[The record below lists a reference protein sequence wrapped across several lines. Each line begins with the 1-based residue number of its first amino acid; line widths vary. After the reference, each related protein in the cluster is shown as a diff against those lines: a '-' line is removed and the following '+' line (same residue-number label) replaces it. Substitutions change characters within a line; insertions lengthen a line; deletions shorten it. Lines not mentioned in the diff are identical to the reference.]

1 MDKQEFLKELN
12 SRCEYN
18 KYNHIQV
25 TDVGP
30 DYAVVEAELRPESL
44 NPLGMAH
51 GGFVYSMCDV
61 AAGSVTVAR
70 ANKFVTLSSSMY
82 FMHPSMGKRLRC
94 EGKIIKFGR
103 TVNVVETSVY
113 DDKGGLTAKGT
124 FEIYILEPKEDS

>member
-1 MDKQEFLKELN
+1 MDKQEFLNGLN

-18 KYNHIQV
+18 KYNHIRV

-30 DYAVVEAELRPESL
+30 DYAVVESELRPESL

-61 AAGSVTVAR
+61 AAGAVIAAR
-70 ANKFVTLSSSMY
+70 SNKFVTLSSSMY
-82 FMHPSMGKRLRC
+82 FIHPSRGERLRC
-94 EGKIIKFGR
+94 ESRVIKFGR

-113 DDKGGLTAKGT
+113 DDKGGLTAKGS
-124 FEIYILEPKEDS
+124 FEIYVLEEKADS